1 MVTDIFRHKKG
12 PRKILATSLAT
23 KVLELRRRI
32 VDLQPL
38 ARAFIKLPKLT
49 LIRPSSDGL
58 ATNLFVANSND
69 EAVTNPFLIIGLP
82 FVVIP
87 SLLETDIFVFNPS
100 LKALSRNRH

>member
-1 MVTDIFRHKKG
+1 MDIFRHKKG

-49 LIRPSSDGL
+49 LIRPSDGL
-58 ATNLFVANSND
+58 ATNLVVANNND
-69 EAVTNPFLIIGLP
+69 KAVIIH
-82 FVVIP
+82 FQ
-87 SLLETDIFVFNPS
+87 
-100 LKALSRNRH
+100 